1 MDTGQGG
8 PWISRAGTGV
18 YSMSLGVMQREAV
31 YGATGAEEGPSS
43 FMGLVGRSPRMQKV
57 FDTIRKVAATDS
69 SVLITGESGTG
80 KELIARA
87 IHRLSPRKDAPL
99 VVINCGAIPGELLES
114 ELFGH
119 EKGAFTGAHRAR
131 MGRFEMADGGTIFL
145 DEIGDMSPG
154 LQVKL
159 LRALQEQTFERVG
172 GGQPIHVDIRVLSA
186 THRDLPSAIGT
197 GEFREDLYYRLNV
210 IPIKAPPL
218 RERKDDIPLLCRY
231 FLEGMA
237 VRFSEPSKTFSPGA
251 LDLLLAYEWPGNIR
265 ELENMMERMA
275 VMTDGPVIAEED
287 LPESVRG
294 IRTPER
300 VLALNPLHNGMGFTE
315 AVDLYQKTLIIEA
328 LNRCDWVKAK
338 AASLLKMNRTTLVE
352 KIKKLK
358 IVREEPLSADPD
370 LF

>member
-1 MDTGQGG
+1 
-8 PWISRAGTGV
+8 
-18 YSMSLGVMQREAV
+18 MSLGVMQRESLAITS
-31 YGATGAEEGPSS
+31 GEEEGLPA
-43 FMGLVGRSPRMQKV
+43 FMGLVGQSPRMQKV
-57 FDTIRKVAATDS
+57 FETIRKVAATDS

-87 IHRLSPRKDAPL
+87 IHHLSARRNGPL

-119 EKGAFTGAHRAR
+119 EKGAFTGAHRTR

-172 GGQPIHVDIRVLSA
+172 GGQPIHVNIRVLSA
-186 THRDLPSAIGT
+186 THRDLLAAIGT
-197 GEFREDLYYRLNV
+197 GDFREDLYYRLNV
-210 IPIKAPPL
+210 IPIKVPPL
-218 RERKDDIPLLCRY
+218 RERKGDIPFLCRY

-237 VRFSEPSKTFSPGA
+237 ARFDEPPKTFSPA
-251 LDLLLAYEWPGNIR
+251 AQDMLLGYEWPGNIR

-275 VMTDGPVIAEED
+275 VMTDGPVIEEMD

-358 IVREEPLSADPD
+358 IVREEPLGQEDPD

>member
-1 MDTGQGG
+1 MGLEVIQNELISKDTG
-8 PWISRAGTGV
+8 TG
-18 YSMSLGVMQREAV
+18 EDFPA
-31 YGATGAEEGPSS
+31 
-43 FMGLVGRSPRMQKV
+43 FMGLVGQSTRMQKV
-57 FDTIRKVAATDS
+57 FQTIRKVAATDS

-87 IHRLSPRKDAPL
+87 IHALSPRRNGPM
-99 VVINCGAIPGELLES
+99 VIINCGAIPGELLES

-119 EKGAFTGAHRAR
+119 EKGAFTGAHRSR

-159 LRALQEQTFERVG
+159 LRAIQEQTFERVG
-172 GGQPIHVDIRVLSA
+172 GGQSVRVNIRVLSA
-186 THRDLPSAIGT
+186 THRDLVTAIGT
-197 GEFREDLYYRLNV
+197 GAFREDLYYRLNV
-210 IPIKAPPL
+210 IPIKVPPL
-218 RERKDDIPLLCRY
+218 RERKEDIPLLSRY
-231 FLEGMA
+231 FLERLA
-237 VRFSEPSKTFSPGA
+237 ARFEEGTKRFTDA
-251 LDLLLAYEWPGNIR
+251 AQDLLLAYEWPGNIR

-275 VMTDGPVIAEED
+275 VMSED
-287 LPESVRG
+287 SLIGEDELPESVRG

-338 AASLLKMNRTTLVE
+338 AAALLKMNRTTLVE

-358 IVREEPLSADPD
+358 IVREEPLSPD
-370 LF
+370 LDLF

>member
-1 MDTGQGG
+1 MG
-8 PWISRAGTGV
+8 
-18 YSMSLGVMQREAV
+18 LGVMQREAV
-31 YGATGAEEGPSS
+31 SVPFGVEGEISS
-43 FMGLVGRSPRMQKV
+43 FMGLVGQSPRMRKV
-57 FDTIRKVAATDS
+57 FGTIRKVAATDS

-87 IHRLSPRKDAPL
+87 IHQLSSRCDGPL
-99 VVINCGAIPGELLES
+99 VIINCGAIPGELLES

-119 EKGAFTGAHRAR
+119 EKGAFTGAHRSR

-172 GGQPIHVDIRVLSA
+172 GGQSIHVNIRVLSA
-186 THRDLPSAIGT
+186 THRDLMAAIDR

-210 IPIKAPPL
+210 IPIEVPPL
-218 RERKDDIPLLCRY
+218 RERKEDIPLLCHY
-231 FLEGMA
+231 FLKRLA
-237 VRFSEPSKTFSPGA
+237 ARFDEPVKSVAPA
-251 LDLLLAYEWPGNIR
+251 AEELLLAYGWPGNIR

-275 VMTDGPVIAEED
+275 VMSEGSQIQDED
-287 LPESVRG
+287 VPESLRG
-294 IRTPER
+294 MRRPER
-300 VLALNPLHNGMGFTE
+300 VLALNPLHNGMGFAD

-358 IVREEPLSADPD
+358 IEREDPLSSGPE
-370 LF
+370 FF

>member
-1 MDTGQGG
+1 
-8 PWISRAGTGV
+8 
-18 YSMSLGVMQREAV
+18 MSLGVMQRELLSEDAGV
-31 YGATGAEEGPSS
+31 GETAPS
-43 FMGLVGRSPRMQKV
+43 FMGLVGQSASMQRV
-57 FDTIRKVAATDS
+57 FKTIRKVAATDS

-87 IHRLSPRKDAPL
+87 IHHMSSRKNGPL

-119 EKGAFTGAHRAR
+119 EKGAFTGAHRSR
-131 MGRFEMADGGTIFL
+131 MGRFEMAHGGTIFL

-159 LRALQEQTFERVG
+159 LRAIQEQTFERVG
-172 GGQPIHVDIRVLSA
+172 GAQSIHVDMRVLSA
-186 THRDLPSAIGT
+186 THRDLVSAIGT
-197 GEFREDLYYRLNV
+197 GDFREDLYYRLNV
-210 IPIKAPPL
+210 IPIKVPPL
-218 RERKDDIPLLCRY
+218 RERKEDIPLLCSY
-231 FLEGMA
+231 FLDRLA
-237 VRFSEPSKTFSPGA
+237 ARFDEETKTFSPA
-251 LDLLLAYEWPGNIR
+251 AQDLLLAYEWPGNIR

-275 VMTDGPVIAEED
+275 VMSEFSLIGEED

-300 VLALNPLHNGMGFTE
+300 VLALNPLHNGMGFAE

-328 LNRCDWVKAK
+328 LNRCDWVKAQ
-338 AASLLKMNRTTLVE
+338 AAALLKMNRTTLVE

-358 IVREEPLSADPD
+358 IVREEPLSTD
-370 LF
+370 LDFL